1 MEQEATY
8 LGIDVAKAQV
18 EVAVRPT
25 NARSGLINDEAGVRQ
40 LISQLKILEP
50 AMVLLEASGGLEF
63 PFVAA
68 QATGELPVVVVN
80 PRQMR
85 DFARATGKLAK
96 TEALDAAVL
105 AHFADAVQP
114 PWSAL
119 RKLVWKRYQ

>member
-1 MEQEATY
+1 
-8 LGIDVAKAQV
+8 
-18 EVAVRPT
+18 
-25 NARSGLINDEAGVRQ
+25 
-40 LISQLKILEP
+40 
-50 AMVLLEASGGLEF
+50 MVLLEASGGLEF

-85 DFARATGKLAK
+85 DFAKATGKLAK
-96 TEALDAAVL
+96 TDALDAAVL
-105 AHFADAVQP
+105 AHFAEALQP